1 MELQKQVEKY
11 IDAHREEIIADWK
24 ALVNLEG
31 RGNQME
37 CMDEIAYFLRD
48 LFTAA
53 GFSCTL
59 ERPDGAPFVL
69 VGTLG
74 ANRPKKPVLFGG
86 HYDTVFERGVFG
98 ANPFCI
104 DEEGKA
110 HGPGCLDMKGGI
122 IISLWVAKALEAVGY
137 QERPI
142 RIVYCG
148 DEEGYLCHSASAVFL
163 RKAAEGVAAS
173 FNMETGPINN
183 ALCIGR
189 KGAML
194 ASFEVH
200 GVAAHSG
207 NAFEKGRNAVAEAAY
222 KMVALHELTDMEEG
236 THVNVAVVHGGRI
249 TNQVP
254 DSCKVEFSARLA
266 SRKGTQRYKDRL
278 AAIME
283 HTTVEGTSTV
293 YTPGIVFDIFE
304 PTEDNKS
311 LLAFMNRVAEK
322 YGYPPMEGVFLGGG
336 SDAGQF
342 AAAGSP
348 TLCSCGVRGEWNH
361 TEKEYAVAESVFER
375 SKLFAAAVIEMDEF
389 SD

>member
-37 CMDEIAYFLRD
+37 CMDEVAYFLRD

-222 KMVALHELTDMEEG
+222 KMVALHELT
-236 THVNVAVVHGGRI
+236 
-249 TNQVP
+249 
-254 DSCKVEFSARLA
+254 
-266 SRKGTQRYKDRL
+266 
-278 AAIME
+278 
-283 HTTVEGTSTV
+283 
-293 YTPGIVFDIFE
+293 PGIVLDIFE
-304 PTEDNKS
+304 PTEENKS